1 MEFLVSINFGGGLLN
16 KEELPYDLREKIS
29 DMLFV
34 RINTGESGAKVY
46 RVSSEAASYY
56 LKIET
61 AAGRLE
67 EEYQKTRWL
76 QKKLEVPGILY
87 YGEDNKNK
95 YMLLTEI
102 KGKIL
107 CDKEYIMNPEATV
120 KLLAKGLGKLAEVDT
135 DRCPFDNR
143 LEKKLEKAAENVRLN
158 RVDMINWEETTK
170 FSNPESL
177 LNYLYRN
184 KPSENEVIF
193 THGDY
198 CLSNIMGE
206 QDEITGFIDLGRTGI
221 ADIWQDIALC
231 MRSMYR
237 NFGTRKYE
245 KLLLEYLG
253 RQEDK
258 EKLEYYILLDEM
270 F

>member
-1 MEFLVSINFGGGLLN
+1 MLN

-29 DMLFV
+29 DMFFT
-34 RINTGESGAKVY
+34 RTDTGESGAKVY
-46 RVSSEAASYY
+46 KVSSEAASYY

-61 AAGRLE
+61 AAGELE

-76 QKKLEVPGILY
+76 RGKLEVPSVLY

-107 CDKEYIMNPEATV
+107 CDKEYIMNPVAAVKMLAQGLV
-120 KLLAKGLGKLAEVDT
+120 KLAGVDT
-135 DRCPFDNR
+135 DSCPFDNR

-170 FSNPESL
+170 FSDPESL
-177 LNYLYRN
+177 LNYLYKNR
-184 KPSENEVIF
+184 PTENELTF

-198 CLSNIMGE
+198 CLPNIMGK
-206 QDEITGFIDLGRTGI
+206 QDDIAGFIDLGRTGI
-221 ADIWQDIALC
+221 AAPP
-231 MRSMYR
+231 
-237 NFGTRKYE
+237 KH
-245 KLLLEYLG
+245 
-253 RQEDK
+253 
-258 EKLEYYILLDEM
+258 
-270 F
+270 

>member
-1 MEFLVSINFGGGLLN
+1 MLN
-16 KEELPYDLREKIS
+16 KEKLPYDLREKIS
-29 DMLFV
+29 DMVFTG
-34 RINTGESGAKVY
+34 ISTGESGAKVY
-46 RVSSEAASYY
+46 KVSSKTASYY

-61 AAGRLE
+61 SAGKLE

-76 QKKLEVPGILY
+76 QGKLEVPDILY

-107 CDKEYIMNPEATV
+107 CDTEYIMNPETTV
-120 KLLAKGLGKLAEVDT
+120 KLIAKGLIKLAGVDT
-135 DRCPFDNR
+135 GNCPFDNR
-143 LEKKLEKAAENVRLN
+143 LEKKLETAAENVRLN
-158 RVDMINWEETTK
+158 RVDMTNWEETTK

-177 LNYLYRN
+177 LNYLYKN
-184 KPSENEVIF
+184 IPLENETVF

-198 CLSNIMGE
+198 CLPNIMGN
-206 QDEITGFIDLGRTGI
+206 QDEISGFIDLGRAGI
-221 ADIWQDIALC
+221 ADVWQDIALC
-231 MRSMYR
+231 MRSMHR

-245 KLLLEYLG
+245 EMLLECLG
-253 RQEDK
+253 KKQDN

>member
-1 MEFLVSINFGGGLLN
+1 MLN

-29 DMLFV
+29 DMFFT
-34 RINTGESGAKVY
+34 RTDTGESGAKVY
-46 RVSSEAASYY
+46 KVSSEAASYY

-61 AAGRLE
+61 AAGELE

-76 QKKLEVPGILY
+76 RGKLEVPSVLY

-107 CDKEYIMNPEATV
+107 CDKEYIMNPVAAVKMLAQGLV
-120 KLLAKGLGKLAEVDT
+120 KLAGVDT
-135 DRCPFDNR
+135 DSCPFDNR

-170 FSNPESL
+170 FSDPESL
-177 LNYLYRN
+177 LNYLYKNR
-184 KPSENEVIF
+184 PTENELTF

-198 CLSNIMGE
+198 CLPNIMGK
-206 QDEITGFIDLGRTGI
+206 QDDIAGFIDLGRTGI

-231 MRSMYR
+231 MRSMHR

-245 KLLLEYLG
+245 ELLLEYLG
-253 RQEDK
+253 RKQDK

>member
-1 MEFLVSINFGGGLLN
+1 MLN
-16 KEELPYDLREKIS
+16 KEKLPYDLREKIS
-29 DMLFV
+29 DMFFT
-34 RINTGESGAKVY
+34 RIGTGESGAKVFK
-46 RVSSEAASYY
+46 VSSDTASYY

-61 AAGRLE
+61 AAGELE

-76 QKKLEVPGILY
+76 QGKLEVPGILY
-87 YGEDNKNK
+87 FGEENKNK

-102 KGKIL
+102 NGRIL
-107 CDKEYIMNPEATV
+107 CDKEHIRNPEAAI
-120 KLLAKGLGKLAEVDT
+120 KLLAEGLVKLGGVDT
-135 DRCPFDNR
+135 GSCPFDNR

-158 RVDMINWEETTK
+158 RVNMTDWEETTK

-177 LNYLYRN
+177 LNYLYKNR
-184 KPSENEVIF
+184 PPENEVIF

-198 CLSNIMGE
+198 CLPNIMAELG
-206 QDEITGFIDLGRTGI
+206 EITGFIDLGRAGI

-231 MRSMYR
+231 MRSMHR

-245 KLLLEYLG
+245 ELLLEYLG
-253 RQEDK
+253 RKPDK

>member
-1 MEFLVSINFGGGLLN
+1 MLN
-16 KEELPYDLREKIS
+16 KEKLPYDLREKIS
-29 DMLFV
+29 DMFFT
-34 RINTGESGAKVY
+34 RIDTGESGAKVFK
-46 RVSSEAASYY
+46 VSSDTASYY

-61 AAGRLE
+61 AAGELE

-76 QKKLEVPGILY
+76 RGKLEVPSVLY

-107 CDKEYIMNPEATV
+107 CDKEYIMNPVAAVKMLAQGLV
-120 KLLAKGLGKLAEVDT
+120 KLAGVDT
-135 DRCPFDNR
+135 DSCPFDNR

-170 FSNPESL
+170 FSDPESL
-177 LNYLYRN
+177 LNYLYKNR
-184 KPSENEVIF
+184 PTENELTF

-198 CLSNIMGE
+198 CLPNIMGK
-206 QDEITGFIDLGRTGI
+206 QDDIAGFIDLGRTGI

-231 MRSMYR
+231 MRSMHR

-245 KLLLEYLG
+245 ELLLEYLG
-253 RQEDK
+253 RKQDK